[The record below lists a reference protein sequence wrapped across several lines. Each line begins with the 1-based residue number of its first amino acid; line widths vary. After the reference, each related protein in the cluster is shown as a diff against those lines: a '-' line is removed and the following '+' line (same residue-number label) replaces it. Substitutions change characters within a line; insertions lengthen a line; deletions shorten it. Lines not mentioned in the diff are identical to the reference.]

1 MLPFGEPPACPW
13 PTIQAVSVSGRL
25 KAREPAVSA
34 KVLETSSSGLTPPGP
49 IGYLVPEFPGQTNTW
64 IWREIV
70 HMREWGVDIRL
81 FSTRPPDSESAA
93 RHAFAEAAR
102 NETTYLWPRSVGSIV
117 ASVAWA
123 VLTRP
128 RRLIRAAAVPL
139 GFRSMSLRDRLTMI
153 PLVGAACIFARD
165 ALAQGIRH
173 VHLHSAARS
182 AVVAMMTRRLVGIPY
197 SMTLNADIEGWGG
210 GMAAKFGDA
219 EFTVGITERLCSQ
232 VRRDYPDLRPSQ
244 LLLGRIGVDTRR
256 WEPGEPHTAGE
267 TFELVTVARLNPA
280 KGHDVTMRALAR
292 LRGSGRNVRLSIVG
306 AGPEQSALEALRTR
320 LGLDGIVH
328 LAGSLSEDDVIQRL
342 GSADAFVLAS
352 RSEPLGVAYM
362 EAMALGLP
370 TIGTD
375 AGGVGEIITDG
386 HDGLLV
392 PPEDDD
398 RLAAA
403 ITRLQDDSEL
413 RVRLGRNARQ
423 TIVDRFDSRIGAA
436 TLYERLF
443 SVPPPAG

>member
-1 MLPFGEPPACPW
+1 
-13 PTIQAVSVSGRL
+13 V
-25 KAREPAVSA
+25 
-34 KVLETSSSGLTPPGP
+34 PGP
-49 IGYLVPEFPGQTNTW
+49 IGYLVPEFPGQTNIW

-81 FSTRPPDSESAA
+81 FSTRPPDRDSAA
-93 RHAFAEAAR
+93 RHAFAEDAG
-102 NETTYLWPRSVGSIV
+102 NETTYLWPRSLGSILG
-117 ASVAWA
+117 SVAWA
-123 VLTRP
+123 VFTRP
-128 RRLIRAAAVPL
+128 RRLMRAAALPL
-139 GFRSMSLRDRLTMI
+139 AFRSMPLRERLTTI
-153 PLVGAACIFARD
+153 PLLGAACIFARD
-165 ALAQGIRH
+165 ALEQGIRH
-173 VHLHSAARS
+173 VHLHSAGRS
-182 AVVAMMTRRLVGIPY
+182 AVLAMMMRRLAGIPY

-210 GMAAKFGDA
+210 GMASKFGDA

-232 VRRDYPDLRPSQ
+232 VRSGYPDLSPSQ

-256 WEPGEPHTAGE
+256 WEQGKPHTAGE
-267 TFELVTVARLNPA
+267 TFELVTVARLNAA
-280 KGHDVTMRALAR
+280 KGHDVTMRAVVR
-292 LRGSGRNVRLSIVG
+292 LRRSGRNLRLALVG
-306 AGPEQSALEALRTR
+306 AGPEQSALEDLRTQ
-320 LGLDGIVH
+320 LQLDDVVE
-328 LAGSLSEDDVIQRL
+328 LAGSLSEDDVIRRL
-342 GSADAFVLAS
+342 RRADAFVLAS

-403 ITRLQDDSEL
+403 IARLQDDPEL
-413 RVRLGRNARQ
+413 RKRLGRNARQ
-423 TIVDRFDSRIGAA
+423 TIVDQFDSRIGAA

-443 SVPPPAG
+443 GVAPADA